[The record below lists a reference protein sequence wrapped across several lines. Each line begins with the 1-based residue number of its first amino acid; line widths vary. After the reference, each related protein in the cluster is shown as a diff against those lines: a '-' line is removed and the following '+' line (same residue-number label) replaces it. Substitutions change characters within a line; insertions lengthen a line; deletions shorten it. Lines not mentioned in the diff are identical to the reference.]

1 MPPAL
6 FCVKTGEQYESKE
19 KMLSLR
25 RENDNKKQ
33 KVRYWRKQYGYDL
46 SLDDYDKFKEIT
58 HIIRYVYK
66 YHDFLLKY
74 DPEIPE
80 KMNKDDLEIYV
91 KNHKFFKKTVP
102 HLKYIKSLKKINTNE
117 KQLDPIVITF

>member
-74 DPEIPE
+74 DP
-80 KMNKDDLEIYV
+80 
-91 KNHKFFKKTVP
+91 
-102 HLKYIKSLKKINTNE
+102 
-117 KQLDPIVITF
+117 